1 MKLKT
6 YEDIEIATTN
16 FIGFLQQAAQA
27 ATPKRH
33 PLSPARNL
41 PYQIKRSIAIKRRAR
56 SKWQTTH
63 APEDQR
69 LFNNAS
75 NKLKAALNELRNAP
89 FATYVSF
96 LKRDDD
102 SIWKPLKSTTKP
114 RTPLPPIRKNLA
126 PP

>member
-16 FIGFLQQAAQA
+16 FIGILQQAAQA
-27 ATPKRH
+27 ATLKRH

-75 NKLKAALNELRNAP
+75 NKLKAALHQLRNAS

-96 LKRDDD
+96 LNATMTPSGNR
-102 SIWKPLKSTTKP
+102 SNQRQNHEHHSPLFVK
-114 RTPLPPIRKNLA
+114 I
-126 PP
+126 